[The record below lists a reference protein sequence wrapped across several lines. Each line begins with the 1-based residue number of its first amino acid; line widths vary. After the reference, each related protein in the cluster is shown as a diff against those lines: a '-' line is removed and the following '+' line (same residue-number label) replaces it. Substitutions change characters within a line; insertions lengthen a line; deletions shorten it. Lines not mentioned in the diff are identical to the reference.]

1 MKKIFE
7 TEVGGLKIR
16 MFQDAGMTYAVAYGS
31 QLKQTLTDVEAAHEF
46 GECLMH
52 ALQCD
57 GKLDN

>member
-16 MFQDAGMTYAVAYGS
+16 MFRASKENYAVAYGA
-31 QLKQTLTDVEAAHEF
+31 QLKTQLDYVEAAHEF